1 VKKYVYLCCL
11 FFAVS
16 LVKAQEKELQLSM
29 QEAVT
34 YALANNYT
42 AKIAVNNTKAAKK
55 KKWETTTMGL
65 PQIDAQIDYN
75 HWLKQATSLL
85 PAEIAGGAPGTFI
98 PVTFGTQQTM
108 NASVTLRQLIFDGT
122 YIVGLQSA
130 NTYLNISEQAKEK
143 TDRSVREAVINAY
156 GNVLVAE
163 KMATILAANKTIL
176 EKNVADTEKI
186 YANGLVEEES
196 LEQLKITLATV
207 TSQVNNMQRLEII
220 SRKMLNMVLGA
231 TIETRVQLT
240 DTLEHLIGTQVRPSL
255 ATTTFEVEAHVDFKI
270 AANNTEGFRLLL
282 LLEKVKYL
290 PSLKAFVNFG
300 YTGNADTFNF
310 LKSNQQWYDS
320 SLVGVSLEIPVF
332 SSFKRTAKIGQA
344 RLAHENAALKLT
356 ETKERLHLAL
366 IQAKSDYQFSIE
378 AYQTAT
384 KNVALAQRIAQKQQ
398 TKFFEGLST
407 SFDLSQAQHQLY
419 AQQQNYV
426 QTMFAVIA
434 KKAHLENALHTPLK

>member
-1 VKKYVYLCCL
+1 MKKYLYLCCV
-11 FFAVS
+11 FFFVS
-16 LVKAQEKELQLSM
+16 LVQAQEKEIQLSM
-29 QEAVT
+29 QEAVA
-34 YALANNYT
+34 YAMANNYT
-42 AKIAVNNTKAAKK
+42 AKIAKNNTKAAKK
-55 KKWETTTMGL
+55 KQWETTTMGL
-65 PQIDAQIDYN
+65 PQIDANIDYN
-75 HWLKQATSLL
+75 HWLKQAISLL
-85 PAEIAGGAPGTFI
+85 PAEIAGGTPGTFV

-108 NASVTLRQLIFDGT
+108 NASVTLRQLIFDGS

-130 NTYLNISEQAKEK
+130 KTYLNISKQAKEK

-207 TSQVNNMQRLEII
+207 TSQVNNMKRLEEIG
-220 SRKMLNMVLGA
+220 RKMLNMTLGLA
-231 TIETRVQLT
+231 IKSTVVLT
-240 DTLEHLIGTQVRPSL
+240 DTLELLTVTQSSSTLPTAV
-255 ATTTFEVEAHVDFKI
+255 FDVENHIDFKI

-300 YTGNADTFNF
+300 YAGNAETFNF

-332 SSFKRTAKIGQA
+332 SSFKRAAKIGQA
-344 RLAHENAALKLT
+344 KLAHQNSILQLT
-356 ETKERLHLAL
+356 ETKERLNLAL

-378 AYQTAT
+378 AHQTAT
-384 KNVALAQRIAQKQQ
+384 QNLALAQRIAKKQQ

-419 AQQQNYV
+419 TQQQNYV

-434 KKAHLENALHTPLK
+434 KKVRLENALHTPLK